1 MKRIFRLETKRNEN
15 GVLQFFSL
23 FLFSLPIYGAQNTLE
38 CSEMIQNNKCTCYI
52 FENGKSRCFFFVFG
66 GKLTLKYKYLLF
78 FSCIS

>member
-52 FENGKSRCFFFVFG
+52 FENGKSRCVFLFT
-66 GKLTLKYKYLLF
+66 KEMTTYEDLLF

>member
-38 CSEMIQNNKCTCYI
+38 CSEMILNNKCTCYI
-52 FENGKSRCFFFVFG
+52 FENGKSRCVFF
-66 GKLTLKYKYLLF
+66 LF
-78 FSCIS
+78 SEGNEHL